1 MPTWK
6 PLLKKDDWGHF
17 GCLFE
22 CGAQKKP
29 GILIGPCM
37 HCGLSWHPSCIAK
50 RCKLNEEPTYK
61 DTDCIVHVGGYEVHI
76 TQWKC
81 PICTVAFEAGG
92 ANMAVMACT
101 QFNQTGKLPTSQSG
115 VGSKRNRAKVSDGA
129 AAFKYVCPLYDPED
143 LEACPGIGLQKNK
156 PSAWLEHNQT
166 YHGADKYPHVCQEP
180 DCFKTMKNDNMWGRH
195 LRNDHNY
202 DKSTTV
208 KNGKITSKV

>member
-1 MPTWK
+1 MRAKPTRAVEKGRVIKGEREGNVLVISPNLMPTWK

-61 DTDCIVHVGGYEVHI
+61 DTDCIVHIGESEIHI
-76 TQWKC
+76 TMWKC
-81 PICTVAFEAGG
+81 PICTVAFETGFDKG
-92 ANMAVMACT
+92 VVMAVT
-101 QFNQTGKLPTSQSG
+101 NPNQTGKMPTSQSG

-129 AAFKYVCPLYDPED
+129 SAFKYVCL
-143 LEACPGIGLQKNK
+143 
-156 PSAWLEHNQT
+156 PSL
-166 YHGADKYPHVCQEP
+166 
-180 DCFKTMKNDNMWGRH
+180 
-195 LRNDHNY
+195 
-202 DKSTTV
+202 
-208 KNGKITSKV
+208 

>member
-1 MPTWK
+1 
-6 PLLKKDDWGHF
+6 
-17 GCLFE
+17 
-22 CGAQKKP
+22 
-29 GILIGPCM
+29 
-37 HCGLSWHPSCIAK
+37 
-50 RCKLNEEPTYK
+50 
-61 DTDCIVHVGGYEVHI
+61 
-76 TQWKC
+76 
-81 PICTVAFEAGG
+81 
-92 ANMAVMACT
+92 MAVT
-101 QFNQTGKLPTSQSG
+101 NPNQTGKMPTSQSG

-208 KNGKITSKV
+208 KNGKIMQKV